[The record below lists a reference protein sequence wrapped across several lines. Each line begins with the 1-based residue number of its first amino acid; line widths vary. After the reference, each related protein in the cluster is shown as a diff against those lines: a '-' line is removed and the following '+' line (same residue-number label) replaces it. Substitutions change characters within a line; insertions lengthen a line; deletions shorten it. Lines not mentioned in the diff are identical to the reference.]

1 MYSAVIRMMKW
12 NRLRRWRLRKPKTFG
27 RRNPLLN
34 RTKSNWRQF
43 VIASL
48 LGALIGS
55 TLIQGARADI
65 VPLMTASG
73 PGARIFGLDI
83 SRYQHTKN
91 QPINFPAMY
100 AAGVRFL
107 WINGGNTLV
116 TPDLVASAYYF
127 IDRSGAQNQGIYTG
141 FYYYAHLPNTTVKTT
156 IIANANNQANKV
168 AKRIQDQGGL
178 NSLDL
183 PVALDLE
190 TNCTSLTSKGV
201 CRRSMS
207 KTNVTLWAK
216 TFMQRI
222 EATTGRPPFFY
233 SYIGFINAHIA
244 LDPVL
249 VSYPLWI
256 STAKIDP
263 SKPENQP
270 TLKSGRCPTSPWID
284 SRCSVNWQF
293 WQYTGVGAGAHYGL
307 QSGPVDLN
315 VFKGSAEDFLKLVN
329 GNTVIGTPVPIP
341 TPDTS
346 TVTSE

>member
-1 MYSAVIRMMKW
+1 MA
-12 NRLRRWRLRKPKTFG
+12 RRFITAFM
-27 RRNPLLN
+27 
-34 RTKSNWRQF
+34 
-43 VIASL
+43 V
-48 LGALIGS
+48 GALLAS
-55 TLIQGARADI
+55 TIVPNAVADI
-65 VPLMTASG
+65 SPLMTAAG

-91 QPINFPAMY
+91 QPINFSAMY
-100 AAGVRFL
+100 ASGVRFL
-107 WINGGNTLV
+107 WINGGNTLA
-116 TPDLVASAYYF
+116 TPDLIASAYYYV
-127 IDRSGAQNQGIYTG
+127 DRSGAQSEGIYTG
-141 FYYYAHLPNTTVKTT
+141 FYYYAHLPDTTAKKT
-156 IIANANNQANKV
+156 IIANATNQANKV
-168 AKRIQDQGGL
+168 ANRIQDHGGL

-222 EATTGRPPFFY
+222 EVTTGRAPFFY

-244 LDPVL
+244 PDPVL

-256 STAKIDP
+256 STARIDP
-263 SKPENQP
+263 AKPENQP
-270 TLKSGRCPTSPWID
+270 TLKGGRCPTSPWID
-284 SRCSVNWQF
+284 SHCSVNWQF

-315 VFKGSAEDFLKLVN
+315 VFKGSAEDFLKLVGVN
-329 GNTVIGTPVPIP
+329 PSAGATPSNPL
-341 TPDTS
+341 PDT
-346 TVTSE
+346 TTATTE

>member
-1 MYSAVIRMMKW
+1 MKW
-12 NRLRRWRLRKPKTFG
+12 NPLRQSPQKEPKTSG
-27 RRNPLLN
+27 QLN
-34 RTKSNWRQF
+34 HRLSRSKDVSRPF
-43 VIASL
+43 VIAFL
-48 LGALIGS
+48 LGVLLSPAVL
-55 TLIQGARADI
+55 QDANADF
-65 VPLMTASG
+65 VPLMTAAG
-73 PGARIFGLDI
+73 PGDRIFGLDI

-91 QPINFPAMY
+91 QPINFSAMY

-116 TPDLVASAYYF
+116 TPDFVASAYYF
-127 IDRSGAQNQGIYTG
+127 MDRSGAQDQGIYTG
-141 FYYYAHLPNTTVKTT
+141 FYYYAHLPDTTVKAT

-222 EATTGRPPFFY
+222 EVTTGKPPFFY

-244 LDPVL
+244 LDPDL

-263 SKPENQP
+263 AKPENQP

-284 SRCSVNWQF
+284 SQCSVNWLF
-293 WQYTGVGAGAHYGL
+293 WQYTGVGTGARYGL

-315 VFKGSAEDFLKLVN
+315 VFKGSTEDFLNLVA
-329 GNTVIGTPVPIP
+329 GNPLAVPPAPTPL
-341 TPDTS
+341 PDTS

>member
-1 MYSAVIRMMKW
+1 MYFAVIEMMKW
-12 NRLRRWRLRKPKTFG
+12 NRTPQRLQRRLKTFG
-27 RRNPLLN
+27 RLN
-34 RTKSNWRQF
+34 HSLNNSKARSRPF
-43 VIASL
+43 VIATLVGVL
-48 LGALIGS
+48 LGS
-55 TLIQGARADI
+55 TIIQSAKADV
-65 VPLMTASG
+65 VPLMTAAG

-107 WINGGNTLV
+107 WINGGNSLA

-127 IDRSGAQNQGIYTG
+127 VDRSGAQSQGIYTG
-141 FYYYAHLPNTTVKTT
+141 FYYYAHLPDTTVKAT

-168 AKRIQDQGGL
+168 AKRIHDQGGL

-190 TNCTSLTSKGV
+190 TNCTSLASNGV
-201 CRRSMS
+201 CRRSMY

-216 TFMQRI
+216 TFMQKI
-222 EATTGRPPFFY
+222 EVATGKPPFFY

-244 LDPVL
+244 LDPLL

-256 STAKIDP
+256 STARIDP
-263 SKPENQP
+263 AKPGNQP
-270 TLKSGRCPTSPWID
+270 TLKSGHCPTSPWID
-284 SRCSVNWQF
+284 SHCSVNWQF
-293 WQYTGVGAGAHYGL
+293 WQYTGVGAGSHYGL

-315 VFKGSAEDFLKLVN
+315 VFKGSTEDFLNLVS
-329 GNTVIGTPVPIP
+329 GNSPAPTPPPIP
-341 TPDTS
+341 LPDTS

>member
-1 MYSAVIRMMKW
+1 MMRW
-12 NRLRRWRLRKPKTFG
+12 NLLRRWRQSNLKIFG
-27 RRNPLLN
+27 QLNPPLNSPRVTSRRFI
-34 RTKSNWRQF
+34 T
-43 VIASL
+43 ASL
-48 LGALIGS
+48 VGVLLCS
-55 TLIQGARADI
+55 TIIQGARADI
-65 VPLMTASG
+65 SPLMTASG

-100 AAGVRFL
+100 ASGVRFL

-127 IDRSGAQNQGIYTG
+127 VDRSGAQGQGIYTG
-141 FYYYAHLPNTTVKTT
+141 FYYYAHLPDTTVKKT
-156 IIANANNQANKV
+156 IIANATNQANKV

-190 TNCTSLTSKGV
+190 TNCTSVTSNGV
-201 CRRSMS
+201 CHRSMS

-222 EATTGRPPFFY
+222 EVTTGRPPFFY

-256 STAKIDP
+256 STARIDP
-263 SKPENQP
+263 GKPENQP

-284 SRCSVNWQF
+284 SHCSVNWQF
-293 WQYTGVGAGAHYGL
+293 WQYTGVGTGARYGL
-307 QSGPVDLN
+307 QSGAVDLN
-315 VFKGSAEDFLKLVN
+315 VFKGSTEDFLNLIN
-329 GNTVIGTPVPIP
+329 GSPSTVTPAP
-341 TPDTS
+341 TPLPDTS